1 MDILFGLPVPRAM
14 WPFIRDF
21 FVPDFVTFFETRMN
35 AMPVREQ
42 VDLVEELNA
51 SLAVVRR
58 PA

>member
-1 MDILFGLPVPRAM
+1 M
-14 WPFIRDF
+14 WPFIRDS

-35 AMPVREQ
+35 GVPVREQ
-42 VDLVEELNA
+42 VDLVRALNA